1 MHPPSQT
8 HCAFRSVWLLV
19 LSGLFWLTAVSCRPA
34 PPPPPDAAV
43 ASDRVKLM
51 VNQDGFVRVA
61 QADLAAAGL
70 EIAAFDAANLQL
82 SQGET
87 AVPFIIDQDA
97 LIFYGQAPTDRY
109 TSQRAYVLTS
119 GIAGEKM
126 VETAVSTPASVT
138 AVDAI
143 TRTLRLEENL
153 IYKSEARDFLENAPA
168 DADVWFWQPLRQG
181 NSLPFEF
188 DLPAVTDGSGQ
199 IRVQIKGETYNLE
212 VENDHDFDLIVN
224 GQLIGTI
231 RFDGQ
236 IYYTGV
242 VDVPAGVLQAG
253 TNTLVLDNKPEG
265 ATFLDIMDLNWMAV
279 DYAAPPGAINDE
291 LILSGKN
298 GVLTLTDFS
307 AAPALFDIT
316 NPETPQ
322 KLTGTSAAEPLTLA
336 VQTGQTIA
344 AIGPQGYQ
352 SAEIL
357 PMRASSLRGADNGA
371 DLLIVTTD
379 ALAPALEPLVA
390 ARQAEGLRVAVVP
403 VAEIYDEFGGGAA
416 SPDSI
421 SAFVAYAAQNWQA
434 PAPRYLFLVGDATS
448 DYQNYLGLAPVNHV
462 PSPMVPVSFSGETV
476 SDARLADIDGDTYP
490 DLAVGRWP
498 VDSITAVE
506 SLVTR
511 TLAYESGTA
520 VDLALFA
527 ADGTDGSFASMAQ
540 RLSEGSRFTE
550 SQVSLLTSPSAA
562 DVVANWNAGTW
573 LATYI
578 GHGSLAQW
586 GKENIFTLDA
596 VKELQTAMPP
606 IVVQLTCLTGLFTQ
620 PDQTSLTEIMLAH
633 EGGPVL
639 TVAATSLTLSA
650 SQEPFAA
657 ALLSNLQDTAV
668 ARIGDAFQNAKLAL
682 AASPSA
688 DLHEISD
695 TFTLFGDPSAHIVR
709 PNSSP
714 PASSAAPPTP

>member
-1 MHPPSQT
+1 MLHSSKT
-8 HCAFRSVWLLV
+8 HCALRLVWLFV
-19 LSGLFWLTAVSCRPA
+19 LSGLFWLTAVSCRPT
-34 PPPPPDAAV
+34 PPSPPNAAV

-87 AVPFIIDQDA
+87 AVPFIIDQDT

-119 GIAGEKM
+119 GTAGEKM
-126 VETAVSTPASVT
+126 VETAVSTSDSVT

-153 IYKSEARDFLENAPA
+153 IYKSEARDYLDIAPA
-168 DADVWFWQPLRQG
+168 DADLWFWQPLRQG

-188 DLPAVTDGSGQ
+188 NLPAVTDGSGQ
-199 IRVQIKGETYNLE
+199 IRVQLKGETYNLE
-212 VENDHDFDLIVN
+212 IENDHDFDLIVN

-236 IYYTGV
+236 IFYTGV
-242 VDVPAGVLQAG
+242 VDVPAGVLKAG

-265 ATFLDIMDLNWMAV
+265 ATFLDIMDLNWIEV
-279 DYAAPPGAINDE
+279 DYTTPPSAINDK
-291 LILSGKN
+291 LVVSGKN
-298 GVLTLTDFS
+298 GVLTPTDFS

-316 NPETPQ
+316 NPDAPQ
-322 KLTGTSAAEPLTLA
+322 KLIGSLVAEPFTLA
-336 VQTGQTIA
+336 IQTEQTLA

-357 PMRASSLRGADNGA
+357 PMRASSLRNADNGA

-379 ALAPALEPLVA
+379 TLAPALEPLVA
-390 ARQAEGLRVAVVP
+390 ARQAEGLRVTVVP
-403 VAEIYDEFGGGAA
+403 VAEIYDEFGGGTA

-421 SAFVAYAAQNWQA
+421 STFVAYAAHNWQA

-448 DYQNYLGLAPVNHV
+448 DYQNYLGLAPINHV

-498 VDSITAVE
+498 VDSLTAVE

-527 ADGTDGSFASMAQ
+527 ADGTDSSFASMAQ

-562 DVVANWNAGTW
+562 DVVADWNAGTW

-596 VKELQTAMPP
+596 VKELQAAMPP
-606 IVVQLTCLTGLFTQ
+606 IVIQLTCLTGLFTQ

-633 EGGPVL
+633 DGGPVL

-668 ARIGDAFQNAKLAL
+668 ARIGDAFQNAKVVL
-682 AASPSA
+682 AANPSA
-688 DLHEISD
+688 DLREISD

-709 PNSSP
+709 PNSNS